1 MRYRIA
7 QFMAGRYGSDEFARF
22 QSVAAIVLI
31 VLAAII
37 NAVASSD
44 FWIIIGSVLWV
55 AAVAAMV
62 WSYARV
68 FSKDFNKR
76 RAENSKYLTKRA
88 RVKAWFGGKKTQFQQ
103 RKDYCFFSCPSC
115 KAVMRVPRGKGKI
128 KIVCRKCGEA
138 FVRKT

>member
-1 MRYRIA
+1 
-7 QFMAGRYGSDEFARF
+7 MAGRYGSDEFARF
-22 QSVAAIVLI
+22 QSVVAMVLVILAAIVN
-31 VLAAII
+31 AA
-37 NAVASSD
+37 ASKD
-44 FWIIIGSVLWV
+44 FWFIIGSLLWF
-55 AAVAAMV
+55 AAIAMMV

-68 FSKDFNKR
+68 FSRNIGKR
-76 RAENSKYLTKRA
+76 RAENSRYLAKRA
-88 RVKAWFGGKKTQFQQ
+88 VFKAWFSGKKTQFRQ